1 MTHFETEL
9 EALKEKLLLMA
20 SRAEAA
26 VNKSIRSLVE
36 REDDLA
42 REVIQDDDHIDGLE
56 KEVDEQVV
64 LLLAK
69 APLAKQLRLIISA
82 SKIARD
88 LERVGDEATTI
99 ARRSIEL
106 NTEPQLKPYVDI
118 PRMATMAMEMLNGAL
133 RAFTT
138 GDTPL
143 AVAVIPQDKHVDQLN
158 KQLYRELASYMIE
171 KPPTITRCLHLM
183 TVSKAIER
191 IADHAKNIAED
202 VVYLYEGRDIRHGII
217 PTNQGTSRGDNSTLA

>member
-1 MTHFETEL
+1 MTHFESEIA
-9 EALKEKLLLMA
+9 ALQEKLLLMA

-26 VNKSIRSLVE
+26 VNKAIRALVE

-42 REVIQDDDHIDGLE
+42 REVIQDDDYIDGLE

-64 LLLAK
+64 VLLAK
-69 APLAKQLRLIISA
+69 APLAKQLRLIVSA

-99 ARRSIEL
+99 ARRAIEL

-118 PRMATMAMEMLNGAL
+118 PRMAAMAMQMLNAAL
-133 RAFTT
+133 HAFTSGET
-138 GDTPL
+138 KL
-143 AVAVIPQDKHVDQLN
+143 AVEVIPQDKDVDALN
-158 KQLYRELASYMIE
+158 RQLYRELASYMIE
-171 KPPTITRCLHLM
+171 KPTTITRCLHLM
-183 TVSKAIER
+183 TISKSLER

-202 VVYLYEGRDIRHGII
+202 VVYLYEGRDIRHGVAP
-217 PTNQGTSRGDNSTLA
+217 PT

>member
-1 MTHFETEL
+1 MTHFESEIA
-9 EALKEKLLLMA
+9 ALQEKLLLMA

-26 VNKSIRSLVE
+26 VNKAIRALVE

-42 REVIQDDDHIDGLE
+42 REVIQDDDYVDGLE

-69 APLAKQLRLIISA
+69 APLAKQLRLIVSA

-99 ARRSIEL
+99 ARRAIEL

-118 PRMATMAMEMLNGAL
+118 PRMATMAMQMLNAAL

-138 GDTPL
+138 GETHL
-143 AVAVIPQDKHVDQLN
+143 AVEVIPQDKDVDALN
-158 KQLYRELASYMIE
+158 RQLYRELASYMIE

-183 TVSKAIER
+183 TISKSIER

-202 VVYLYEGRDIRHGII
+202 VVYLYEGRDIRHGIA
-217 PTNQGTSRGDNSTLA
+217 PPA

>member
-1 MTHFETEL
+1 MTHFDSEIA
-9 EALKEKLLLMA
+9 ALQEKLLLMA

-26 VNKSIRSLVE
+26 VNKAIRALVE

-42 REVIQDDDHIDGLE
+42 REVIQDDDYIDGLE

-64 LLLAK
+64 VLLAK
-69 APLAKQLRLIISA
+69 APLAKQLRLIVSA

-99 ARRSIEL
+99 ARRAIEL

-118 PRMATMAMEMLNGAL
+118 PRMATMAMQMLNAAL
-133 RAFTT
+133 QAFTSGET
-138 GDTPL
+138 NL
-143 AVAVIPQDKHVDQLN
+143 AVGVIPQDKDVDALN
-158 KQLYRELASYMIE
+158 RQLYRELASYMIE
-171 KPPTITRCLHLM
+171 KPTTITRCLHLM
-183 TVSKAIER
+183 TISKSLER

-202 VVYLYEGRDIRHGII
+202 VVYLYEGRDIRHGLV
-217 PTNQGTSRGDNSTLA
+217 PPA

>member
-1 MTHFETEL
+1 MTHFDSEIA
-9 EALKEKLLLMA
+9 ALQEKLLLMA

-26 VNKSIRSLVE
+26 VNKAIRSLVE

-42 REVIQDDDHIDGLE
+42 REVIQDDDYIDGLE

-64 LLLAK
+64 VLLAK
-69 APLAKQLRLIISA
+69 APLARQLRLIVSA

-99 ARRSIEL
+99 ARRAIEL

-118 PRMATMAMEMLNGAL
+118 PRMATMAMQMLNAAL
-133 RAFTT
+133 QAFTSGET
-138 GDTPL
+138 NL
-143 AVAVIPQDKHVDQLN
+143 AVGVIPQDKDVDALN
-158 KQLYRELASYMIE
+158 RQLYRELASYMIE
-171 KPPTITRCLHLM
+171 KPTTITRCLHLM
-183 TVSKAIER
+183 TISKSLER

-202 VVYLYEGRDIRHGII
+202 VVYLYEGRDIRHGLV
-217 PTNQGTSRGDNSTLA
+217 PPA

>member
-1 MTHFETEL
+1 MTHFDSEIA
-9 EALKEKLLLMA
+9 ALQEKLLLMA

-26 VNKSIRSLVE
+26 VNKAIRSLVE

-42 REVIQDDDHIDGLE
+42 REVIQDDDYIDGLE

-64 LLLAK
+64 VLLAK
-69 APLAKQLRLIISA
+69 APLARQLRLIVSA

-99 ARRSIEL
+99 ARRAIEL

-118 PRMATMAMEMLNGAL
+118 PRMATMAMQMLNAAL
-133 RAFTT
+133 QAFTSGET
-138 GDTPL
+138 NL
-143 AVAVIPQDKHVDQLN
+143 AVGVIPQDKDVDALN
-158 KQLYRELASYMIE
+158 RQLYRELASYMIE
-171 KPPTITRCLHLM
+171 KPTTITRCLHLM
-183 TVSKAIER
+183 TVSKSLER

-202 VVYLYEGRDIRHGII
+202 VVYLYEGRDIRHGLV
-217 PTNQGTSRGDNSTLA
+217 PPA